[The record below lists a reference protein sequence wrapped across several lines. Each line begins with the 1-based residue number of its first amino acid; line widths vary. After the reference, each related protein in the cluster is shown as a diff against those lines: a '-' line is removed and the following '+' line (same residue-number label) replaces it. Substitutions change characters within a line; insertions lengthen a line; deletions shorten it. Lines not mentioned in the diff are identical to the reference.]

1 MMKAAILAC
10 VLATAAVGCTTTSGV
25 QVQQSQLS
33 SFQKGVTTDED
44 VIRALGAPTM
54 SSATSEGERTLVY
67 SFAQYKAFAA
77 SGNMKANSVVLA
89 FDKNRKLVSYSA
101 SDMNFN
107 SGAVTV
113 GQPPQ

>member
-1 MMKAAILAC
+1 MKAAILAC
-10 VLATAAVGCTTTSGV
+10 VLAIAAVGCTTTSGV

-54 SSATSEGERTLVY
+54 SSATSEGERVLVY

-77 SGNMKANSVVLA
+77 SGNVKANSVVLN
-89 FDKNRKLVSYSA
+89 FDRNRKLVSYST
-101 SDMNFN
+101 SDMNLN
-107 SGAVTV
+107 SGTSAA
-113 GQPPQ
+113 GQPRQ

>member
-10 VLATAAVGCTTTSGV
+10 VLAIAAVGCTTTSGV

-54 SSATSEGERTLVY
+54 SSSTSEGERVLVY

-77 SGNMKANSVVLA
+77 SGDMKANSVVLN
-89 FDKNRKLVSYSA
+89 FDKSRKLVSYST
-101 SDMNFN
+101 SDVNLN
-107 SGAVTV
+107 SGTTAA
-113 GQPPQ
+113 GQPR

>member
-1 MMKAAILAC
+1 MRTAILAC
-10 VLATAAVGCTTTSGV
+10 VLAIAATGCTTTSGV

-44 VIRALGAPTM
+44 VVRALGAPTM
-54 SSATSEGERTLVY
+54 SSVTSEGERVLIY

-77 SGNMKANSVVLA
+77 SGDTKANSVVLN
-89 FDKNRKLVSYSA
+89 FDKSRKLVSYSA

-107 SGAVTV
+107 SGTTAA
-113 GQPPQ
+113 GQPRH